1 MRAQAAEVLPVLF
14 RQFFVS
20 GERVFHPN
28 CYVCGQF
35 GGSMTR
41 NSVVGRVAVGQ
52 EAGPASGSHQVSS
65 NSERGGTAR

>member
-41 NSVVGRVAVGQ
+41 NSVVGRVAVG
-52 EAGPASGSHQVSS
+52 
-65 NSERGGTAR
+65 